1 MAAGITAFEVMAKI
15 GVDNSGFKRGLEGAK
30 GMLSGFGS
38 VAGSAFSGL
47 VGLASRAFSS
57 IGNYAKNFIE
67 DSYRTAQE
75 FEQSMAQVAATLGK
89 TIEEVNSE
97 IETTMIDGE
106 EWTGNLREFALEM
119 SGRTK
124 FTATEVGEALN
135 YMALA
140 GYNTKMSMEMLPPVL
155 SLAAAGAMDLGRASD
170 VVTDA
175 QTAFGI
181 ESERTVKMVDEMAKA
196 ASTGNTSVAQLGD
209 AFLVVGGLA
218 KEIGS
223 GMAVAADGTKTE
235 TDSLQELEA
244 ALVAMAN
251 AGVKGSEAG
260 THMRNMLL
268 KLSAPTEEGKNKLQE
283 IGVSA
288 LDASGNM
295 RSLHDIFSDMNHALS
310 TMSGGEKMEALADI
324 FNARDITAA
333 QALISAA
340 GNGSWDK
347 IATSILDA
355 EGAAAKMEETQLNTV
370 MGQKKLMESAL
381 DIFKIELA
389 SNINLPFAGWI
400 KEATGLI
407 TDLTDSLKSGG
418 FGKMIETLLEEGGQI
433 FEKAMKTGIPK
444 LINKIPKFIT
454 SVLPGFISG
463 MLSIGKSVVD
473 AFTGSRFTHNLKA
486 AVSNSLYLIRTF
498 FHENREDLKNT
509 GEALWEMLA
518 DGLRNAA
525 TFIGEN
531 LIPVITGLVNFFTNP
546 DTINSIID
554 VGSDIIHN
562 LIEGMLSEESLSVLF
577 DPDEG
582 MAKFIATLISAIGE
596 VASKLVDGATTI
608 IKKLVKFFTNKDNK
622 EKIKDG
628 ASNILVALGE
638 AFVDVVDVI
647 HKDIVDLMSDIMLDM
662 AGSADYDAT
671 AADIMARL
679 GKSLA
684 TAWAKSS
691 FVIFRPLD
699 KAATDF
705 FDILAD
711 GDPATV
717 AAYQEYLAAT
727 DYNGTEEQWFNGGRE
742 QYRARKAMSSSYSR
756 TNDTISSAG
765 AAGRSAYEAAMRR
778 RAYLNYLSD
787 PALRGYERGGVF
799 DHESIIRVGENGE
812 EAVVPLEN
820 NTEWIDKLAKR
831 LGGGVTIQFGNIYV
845 TGVQNAGREVV
856 SQIDTALRNYQI
868 MQQRGRGGT
877 GWA

>member
-1 MAAGITAFEVMAKI
+1 MAANVNAFEVYAKI
-15 GVDNSGFKRGLEGAK
+15 GVDNSGLKKGLSDSK
-30 GMLSGFGS
+30 SLLSGFG
-38 VAGSAFSGL
+38 GMFSSIA
-47 VGLASRAFSS
+47 GLARSAFSS
-57 IGNYAKNFIE
+57 IGRLAKDFIN
-67 DSYRTAQE
+67 DSYQTAQE

-89 TIEEVNSE
+89 TVDEVNSD
-97 IETTMIDGE
+97 IQTTMINGE

-140 GYNTKMSMEMLPPVL
+140 GYDTAKSMEMLPPVL
-155 SLAAAGAMDLGRASD
+155 SLAAAGAMELGRASD

-181 ESERTVKMVDEMAKA
+181 SSERTIQMVDEMAKA
-196 ASTGNTSVAQLGD
+196 ASSGNTSVAQLGE

-218 KEIGS
+218 KEVGN
-223 GMAVAADGTKTE
+223 GMAIAADGTQVE
-235 TDSLQELEA
+235 TDSLQELET

-268 KLSAPTEEGKNKLQE
+268 KLSAPTEEGKKKLQE

-295 RSLHDIFSDMNHALS
+295 RSLNDFFSDMNRALS

-347 IATSILDA
+347 IATAILDA

-381 DIFKIELA
+381 DIFKITLA

-407 TDLTDSLKSGG
+407 TDLTDALNNGG

-454 SVLPGFISG
+454 SVLPGLISG
-463 MLSIGKSVVD
+463 LLSIGKSVVD
-473 AFTGSRFTHNLKA
+473 AFTGSQFTHNIKA
-486 AVSNSLYLIRTF
+486 AVKNSIYMIKTF
-498 FHENREDLKNT
+498 FNENREEMKKTGSALFDLIVDGLKN
-509 GEALWEMLA
+509 
-518 DGLRNAA
+518 AA
-525 TFIGEN
+525 SFIGEN
-531 LIPVITGLVNFFTNP
+531 MLPVLTKIAEFLVDP
-546 DTINSIID
+546 ERGGAIID
-554 VGSDIIHN
+554 AGFGIINNLISGLLSKQSLDQFIEAVPKIIKGLASRISSFLFGSDKTTPGG
-562 LIEGMLSEESLSVLF
+562 LFGAVLN
-577 DPDEG
+577 
-582 MAKFIATLISAIGE
+582 IAQ
-596 VASKLVDGATTI
+596 
-608 IKKLVKFFTNKDNK
+608 
-622 EKIKDG
+622 KIRD
-628 ASNILVALGE
+628 
-638 AFVDVVDVI
+638 
-647 HKDIVDLMSDIMLDM
+647 
-662 AGSADYDAT
+662 
-671 AADIMARL
+671 
-679 GKSLA
+679 
-684 TAWAKSS
+684 
-691 FVIFRPLD
+691 
-699 KAATDF
+699 
-705 FDILAD
+705 
-711 GDPATV
+711 
-717 AAYQEYLAAT
+717 
-727 DYNGTEEQWFNGGRE
+727 
-742 QYRARKAMSSSYSR
+742 
-756 TNDTISSAG
+756 
-765 AAGRSAYEAAMRR
+765 
-778 RAYLNYLSD
+778 YLSD
-787 PALRGYERGGVF
+787 PKSLEKMRNAAIDALENIGKFLVDNIGLLAKYTVQIGQALAEGIIAAMISDFKNLFGVADESAIMQEYLDPNNRTTETYDQFRNRRLREMGRESSHAVEQQYDIAPTPTYMWTNYEGNISNLPAAARDQLYRATGIGYRGYATGGVF
-799 DHESIIRVGENGE
+799 DHESIIRVGENGA
-812 EAVVPLEN
+812 EAVMPLEN

-868 MQQRGRGGT
+868 MQQRGIGGT